1 MTTDFLIG
9 HIIQFHSVE
18 TCLSTRVPHNYLSNT
33 DWQVDSC
40 STWRGR
46 QNKKQNYLDRAD
58 LHLMFLQC
66 ERSAVSKKISI

>member
-33 DWQVDSC
+33 QIGKLILVALGEADK
-40 STWRGR
+40 TK
-46 QNKKQNYLDRAD
+46 NK
-58 LHLMFLQC
+58 
-66 ERSAVSKKISI
+66 II